1 VAAAGW
7 VPDGQTLTL
16 PAPSWRSFS
25 AREEIGGQM
34 KIGGT
39 GPETGG
45 PHSHEHLCPLCEKQF
60 ECACTV
66 ANSERF
72 MIDEACAAARIF
84 NGLSR
89 TVRGDVAILAQSL
102 GSYGGPTAIEVL
114 AEAWQRE
121 RRTYA
126 RENAP
131 GRIGPP
137 ASELRRLR
145 KKEREAVARA
155 YLQARRSGME
165 EVAAA
170 RKAARLCPDAFESVK
185 DLKSYAHRLRNP
197 KP

>member
-1 VAAAGW
+1 
-7 VPDGQTLTL
+7 
-16 PAPSWRSFS
+16 
-25 AREEIGGQM
+25 M
-34 KIGGT
+34 KIGGP
-39 GPETGG
+39 GSETDG
-45 PHSHEHLCPLCEKQF
+45 PHSHEHLCPLCEKRF
-60 ECACTV
+60 PCSCTV
-66 ANSERF
+66 AASDRF

-84 NGLSR
+84 SGLSR

-102 GSYGGPTAIEVL
+102 GSYGGPTAMEVL

-126 RENAP
+126 REKAP

-170 RKAARLCPDAFESVK
+170 RKAARLSPDAFDTVK
-185 DLKSYAHRLRNP
+185 DLKTYAHRLRNP